1 MYLLKVF
8 LISHWLII
16 LKKDCFLKTS
26 DFYSG
31 SDVENQKKVDC
42 PDLFEALF
50 NKSQKVILPALLLI
64 MLFKIILCFTVN
76 SLKSSEIQGN

>member
-50 NKSQKVILPALLLI
+50 NKSQKVISTRFVTDSAFQNNI
-64 MLFKIILCFTVN
+64 VFYC
-76 SLKSSEIQGN
+76 Q

>member
-31 SDVENQKKVDC
+31 SDVENQKKKWIV
-42 PDLFEALF
+42 LIFLKHYF
-50 NKSQKVILPALLLI
+50 TKV
-64 MLFKIILCFTVN
+64 K
-76 SLKSSEIQGN
+76 K

>member
-31 SDVENQKKVDC
+31 SDVENQKKSG
-42 PDLFEALF
+42 L
-50 NKSQKVILPALLLI
+50 S
-64 MLFKIILCFTVN
+64 
-76 SLKSSEIQGN
+76 